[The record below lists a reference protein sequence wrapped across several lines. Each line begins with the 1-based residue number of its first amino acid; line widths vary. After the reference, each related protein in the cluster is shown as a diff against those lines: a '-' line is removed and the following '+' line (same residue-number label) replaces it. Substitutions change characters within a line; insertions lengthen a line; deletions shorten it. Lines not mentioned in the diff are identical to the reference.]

1 MTTEEFD
8 IMIKEAFDSDPK
20 FNLFDIKY
28 DFTPA
33 KISRKTD
40 RFVKKLSSEMFCAP
54 SKPTQCRRFRP
65 RYLVAAIIGASVLT
79 AGAVAAFNSKYSYT
93 MGDKEMAY
101 VSVESTVGDK
111 TSIEEVYELAYKPE
125 GYRQTRH
132 EVYEVF
138 TNIVYEKDK
147 CDVSFSQRVVGACDG
162 MANTENATI
171 ETIEVNGDEAIYID
185 CSNEYGD
192 AQILIW
198 TYDGYEFWLTVGAK
212 PNEREFSKEQVI
224 EMAETIQIKN

>member
-8 IMIKEAFDSDPK
+8 IMIKDAFDSDPK

-40 RFVKKLSSEMFCAP
+40 RFVKKLGNEMFCAP
-54 SKPTQCRRFRP
+54 SKPAQCRRFRP
-65 RYLVAAIIGASVLT
+65 RYLVAAIIGASIL
-79 AGAVAAFNSKYSYT
+79 AGGVAAYNSDYIFTK
-93 MGDKEMAY
+93 GDEEMAY
-101 VSVESTVGDK
+101 VSAESTVGDK
-111 TSIEEVYELAYKPE
+111 TSIEEVYELTYKPE
-125 GYRQTRH
+125 GYRQTQH

-138 TNIVYEKDK
+138 ANTVYEKDK
-147 CDVSFSQRVVGACDG
+147 CDISFSQNVVGSCDRLV
-162 MANTENATI
+162 NTENATI
-171 ETIEVNGDEAIYID
+171 ETIEINGDEAIYID

-192 AQILIW
+192 VQILIW